1 MIKIIPGKTNLLG
14 YLDWEGDTID
24 ENSPPAWTDMDD
36 TSGWIIADGNRVV
49 GEIDW
54 SFSKSECNLDGNDI
68 FLERIDIRDKGKGYG
83 RAAMDKK
90 HSDWLSEGF
99 DSVSLLPLANPMKI
113 TPPEEQKRLVDW
125 YKGQGYEKSNK
136 CLQHTNCDN
145 DLTCYLTKTLF

>member
-99 DSVSLLPLANPMKI
+99 DSVSLLPLANPMRM
-113 TPPEEQKRLVDW
+113 TPPE
-125 YKGQGYEKSNK
+125 
-136 CLQHTNCDN
+136 
-145 DLTCYLTKTLF
+145 